1 MPEIRPRILV
11 TGGSGQLATCLKRTQ
26 PAASDVHYASRETL
40 DLGDEARLRA
50 YLEANPVDYVVNAA
64 AYTKVDLA
72 EREESAAFL
81 ANEMAVKS
89 LATVCRDLGIYLIHV
104 STDFLFHG
112 DFNRPI
118 DEEQQPN
125 PVGVYA
131 KSKAA
136 GEAALLHSGAQG
148 AIVRTAWLYSE
159 FGANFM
165 KTMIRLG
172 TDKPK
177 LTVIADQHGSP
188 TYAADLARGIWKM
201 IETWSAGA
209 RPQRI
214 SIYHFANYGVTTW
227 YDFAKSIL
235 ALAEIETPIDPILT
249 SEYPVVTPRPAYSAL
264 WPRKFSRDFQFEIR
278 EWREALADAVAAY
291 KKIEGSQK

>member
-1 MPEIRPRILV
+1 MPESRPRILV
-11 TGGSGQLATCLKRTQ
+11 TGGGGQLATCLKRTE
-26 PAASDVHYASRETL
+26 PANVEVIYAARETL
-40 DLGDEARLRA
+40 DLTNEPQLRA
-50 YLEANPVDYVVNAA
+50 YLAANRFDYVVNAA

-72 EREESAAFL
+72 EREESAAFA
-81 ANEMAVKS
+81 ANEIAVKS
-89 LATVCRDLGIYLIHV
+89 LATICSELGVYVIHV

-112 DFNRPI
+112 EFNRPI
-118 DEEQQPN
+118 DEDQRPN
-125 PVGVYA
+125 PIGVYA

-136 GEAALLHSGAQG
+136 GEAALLNSGAHG
-148 AIVRTAWLYSE
+148 AIIRTAWLYSE

-201 IETWSAGA
+201 VETWSAA
-209 RPQRI
+209 KRPQGI
-214 SIYHFANYGVTTW
+214 SVYHFANYGVTTW

-235 ALAEIETPIDPILT
+235 ALADIDTPIDPILT
-249 SEYPVVTPRPAYSAL
+249 NEYPVATPRPAYSAL
-264 WPRKFSRDFQFEIR
+264 WPRKFAHDFQFEVR

-291 KKIEGSQK
+291 KKIEGAQ